1 MKNTVPLPRIVVT
14 GSESTGKTY
23 LTRRLSQFFDC
34 TYSEE
39 SARLYVEK
47 HPRQLQASDVVPIAL
62 SQISLQEKA
71 IHSAKN
77 LILHDTDLFSTVVYS
92 KYYYQASPDWILE
105 KARLLASDLY
115 LLCDIDLPWQPEP
128 LFRDQGSVEAR
139 RQVHTNFLDLI
150 IKEQLNMRMIKGTG
164 AKRTQMAIDIVEH
177 FISEIKSTR
186 L

>member
-1 MKNTVPLPRIVVT
+1 MKNTAPLIRIVVT
-14 GSESTGKTY
+14 GSESTGKTH
-23 LTRRLSQFFDC
+23 LTQRLAQIFDC

-39 SARLYVEK
+39 AARLYVEK

-62 SQISLQEKA
+62 SQISLQDKA
-71 IHSAKN
+71 IQNAKN
-77 LILHDTDLFSTVVYS
+77 LILHDTDLFSTVIYS
-92 KYYYQASPDWILE
+92 TYYYQASPDWILE
-105 KARLLASDLY
+105 KARVQASDLY

-128 LFRDQGSVEAR
+128 LFRDQGSIEAR

-150 IKEQLNMRMIKGTG
+150 IKEQLNMRIIKGTG